1 MADQFDPPLVVDDE
15 FGAREICCA
24 MDAIE
29 FLEEWPLQRR
39 CKLHRAASEACC
51 AAYDG
56 RTPAGDARTAFEMWA
71 RMAHI
76 VVTRQLEAVR
86 QGGVFEIC

>member
-1 MADQFDPPLVVDDE
+1 
-15 FGAREICCA
+15 
-24 MDAIE
+24 
-29 FLEEWPLQRR
+29 LEEWPQQRR

-56 RTPAGDARTAFEMWA
+56 RTPVEDARAAFESWA

-76 VVTRQLEAVR
+76 AVTQQLEAVR
-86 QGGVFEIC
+86 KGEIFEIC